1 MRRSPRPPTALQ
13 DPIKLLVTT
22 PLEARVDDDARGRG
36 GGEEERE
43 RRSATAGK
51 FANLS

>member
-13 DPIKLLVTT
+13 DPIKLQITM
-22 PLEARVDDDARGRG
+22 LEARVDDDARGRG